1 MDIGSV
7 PPLNT
12 TKTQAEGTENRSV
25 LNSDFEVFLKMLTAQ
40 ALYQDPL
47 EPVSSSEY
55 AAQLAQFSMVEQQV
69 LTNELMENL
78 VQASGATSEFNPP
91 TWLGLEVLAETPVS
105 YSGQPIELAANPPL
119 STTEMALVVYDNKG
133 DLVLDQQVTI
143 ASGPVVW
150 NGINDDKKR
159 VEDGFYTVRVESRR
173 GDEVIQTDTI
183 EAYRTVTETLLE
195 DGEVVLLL
203 DNGATVKADQ
213 VTGMRDPDLASGS
226 DPVS

>member
-12 TKTQAEGTENRSV
+12 APTVAETKDNGAV

-78 VQASGATSEFNPP
+78 VKASGSTDEFNPP
-91 TWLGLEVLAETPVS
+91 TWLGLEVLAETPVA
-105 YSGQPIELAANPPL
+105 YSGEPIEVDASPPL
-119 STTEMALVVYDNKG
+119 STTDLALVVYDNDG
-133 DLVLDQQVTI
+133 TVVLDQPVTI

-150 NGINDDKKR
+150 SGIDNDGKP

-173 GDEVIQTDTI
+173 NGEVLRTDVLND
-183 EAYRTVTETLLE
+183 YRTVTETRLE

-203 DNGATVKADQ
+203 SNGASVKTTD
-213 VTGMRDPDLASGS
+213 VTGMRDPAHVSAS